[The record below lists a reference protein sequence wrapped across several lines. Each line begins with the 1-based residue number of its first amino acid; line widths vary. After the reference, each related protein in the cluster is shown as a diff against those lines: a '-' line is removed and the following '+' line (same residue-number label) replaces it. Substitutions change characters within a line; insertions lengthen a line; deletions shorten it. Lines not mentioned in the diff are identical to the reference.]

1 MKGSFMALRALTVAG
16 SDSGGGAGIQ
26 ADLKTFSAFGIFGLS
41 VITAVTAQNTVTVA
55 GVQELSPDFV
65 RLQLRT
71 VLSDIG
77 ADGVKTGM
85 LYDAAIIRAVSE
97 ELNRHSLALVVVDP
111 VASAKDNSPLLKEQ
125 AVEALKNDL
134 LPFCALVTPN
144 LPEAELLTGMT
155 VRSIGEMEA
164 AAEKIYGLGSSA
176 VLVKGGHLEG
186 DPVDVLFDGSRMVR
200 FPGRRI
206 GSRPAHG
213 TGCTLSSAILSNL
226 LLGRPLEESVRASK
240 AYVESAIRNGYPFGK
255 GALVL
260 NHGAAAVPEIP
271 A

>member
-1 MKGSFMALRALTVAG
+1 MALRALTVAG

-26 ADLKTFSAFGIFGLS
+26 ADLKTFSAFGIYGLS
-41 VITAVTAQNTVTVA
+41 AVTAVTAQNTETVA
-55 GVQELSPDFV
+55 GVHALPADFV
-65 RLQLRT
+65 RLQIKT

-85 LYDAAIIRAVSE
+85 LYDAAIIRAVAE
-97 ELNRHSLALVVVDP
+97 ELNRHSMTLVVVDP
-111 VASAKDNSPLLKEQ
+111 VAAAKDNSPLLKEK
-125 AVEALKNDL
+125 AVEALINDL

-144 LPEAELLTGMT
+144 LPEAELLTAMT

-164 AAEKIYGLGSSA
+164 AAERIYKLGSSA

-186 DPVDVLFDGSRMVR
+186 DPVDVLFDGGRMIR
-200 FPGRRI
+200 FPGNRI

-226 LLGRPLEESVRASK
+226 LLGLPLEESVRVSK
-240 AYVESAIRNGYPFGK
+240 AYVESAIRNGYSFGK

-260 NHGAAAVPEIP
+260 NHGVAVPVIP
-271 A
+271 S